1 MYIDSKFRYETIE
14 EFSLIREDFE
24 SLVIKVFFD
33 DNKFKIIINL
43 YRIPNS
49 NIEVFL
55 EWLNNML
62 VKLKTSNADEIILC
76 GDLNIN
82 LINFN
87 NHSPTN
93 EFLNSLISHSFLP
106 LITLPSRIT
115 QNSANLLDNIFTNK
129 SSDHYQSGL
138 IYSSLSD
145 HLPVFY
151 LNVIKKK
158 EQPISKIKKR
168 NMSKNN
174 IELFKQKLSSNDW
187 SPIQNDYQP
196 ESAFKKFSTEIEKK
210 FETCFPFKN
219 VNQNKKRT
227 PVNNWMTR
235 DLLNLRNTKDK
246 LFRCKMRKRTENAKN
261 KFNEASRIYKAAVRV
276 AKKDY
281 YSIKFDEYSKDM
293 KKTWEMINTLVRKN
307 KKSSSIPNLF
317 QDENKNYTT
326 FLEITEGFNSF
337 FVDVGPRLANEIPE
351 SGKNFQEFMSPPI
364 DHNFIFQNITADI
377 IYSTLSKLKPKN
389 SSSHDNIST
398 KLLIQI
404 MPCIISPVVHL
415 FNLSFKTGFI
425 PKDYKSAKV
434 IPIYK
439 AGEKNRFDNYRPIS
453 ILNAFSKLMEK
464 IVACQMMKYLNKFNI
479 LYEHQY
485 GFRSGRNTSQ
495 PLIQLI
501 NKVYQGLNSKTSEYT
516 VSVFI
521 DLKKAFDTCNIS
533 ILVKKLEHY
542 GFRGISSKW
551 FSSYLNE
558 RTQYV
563 EINGEKSSL
572 KEITH
577 GVPQGSVLG
586 PILFLLYIND
596 LPNAIEIFSSLF
608 ADDTIF
614 VNSNKDLKTL
624 EESTNIQLERAKIW
638 FQSNKLSL
646 NISKTKYIVFRTN
659 RMANVNPEFKITIGD
674 REVERIGNDCN
685 LKSFKFVGVHLDE
698 NMSWEHHIN
707 HVINKISSSNYA
719 LNQLKKF
726 VPISI
731 RKTIYNSLVKP
742 HIEYAITCWGNSKC
756 EGMKRLVTKQKQ
768 AIRNVANAKF
778 NAHVDPLLGTLKI
791 LNIEDTI
798 KCHTAE
804 FVKSLFTEK
813 LPISFKDI
821 FKPMASERVV
831 KLTVQVPKLK
841 CIEAFPNVMFPK
853 IWNNLDNNIR
863 LSNSCNIVK
872 NKIKQ
877 QSFESYI
884 QFRCN
889 KNKCYVCEK
898 N

>member
-1 MYIDSKFRYETIE
+1 MSLDSIGHECRYYDTNEFNDLINNCKENFSLFNLNIRSLPNKIGELEELILESLSNENFKFSIIALQEIWQVKNKNQINIEGFHPLVYKERDGRRGGGIGVYIDSKFRYETIE

-55 EWLNNML
+55 DWLNNML

-317 QDENKNYTT
+317 
-326 FLEITEGFNSF
+326 
-337 FVDVGPRLANEIPE
+337 R
-351 SGKNFQEFMSPPI
+351 M
-364 DHNFIFQNITADI
+364 
-377 IYSTLSKLKPKN
+377 
-389 SSSHDNIST
+389 
-398 KLLIQI
+398 
-404 MPCIISPVVHL
+404 
-415 FNLSFKTGFI
+415 
-425 PKDYKSAKV
+425 
-434 IPIYK
+434 
-439 AGEKNRFDNYRPIS
+439 
-453 ILNAFSKLMEK
+453 K
-464 IVACQMMKYLNKFNI
+464 IKI
-479 LYEHQY
+479 
-485 GFRSGRNTSQ
+485 
-495 PLIQLI
+495 IQLFW
-501 NKVYQGLNSKTSEYT
+501 K
-516 VSVFI
+516 
-521 DLKKAFDTCNIS
+521 
-533 ILVKKLEHY
+533 
-542 GFRGISSKW
+542 
-551 FSSYLNE
+551 
-558 RTQYV
+558 
-563 EINGEKSSL
+563 
-572 KEITH
+572 
-577 GVPQGSVLG
+577 
-586 PILFLLYIND
+586 
-596 LPNAIEIFSSLF
+596 
-608 ADDTIF
+608 
-614 VNSNKDLKTL
+614 
-624 EESTNIQLERAKIW
+624 
-638 FQSNKLSL
+638 
-646 NISKTKYIVFRTN
+646 
-659 RMANVNPEFKITIGD
+659 
-674 REVERIGNDCN
+674 
-685 LKSFKFVGVHLDE
+685 
-698 NMSWEHHIN
+698 
-707 HVINKISSSNYA
+707 
-719 LNQLKKF
+719 
-726 VPISI
+726 
-731 RKTIYNSLVKP
+731 
-742 HIEYAITCWGNSKC
+742 
-756 EGMKRLVTKQKQ
+756 
-768 AIRNVANAKF
+768 
-778 NAHVDPLLGTLKI
+778 
-791 LNIEDTI
+791 
-798 KCHTAE
+798 
-804 FVKSLFTEK
+804 
-813 LPISFKDI
+813 
-821 FKPMASERVV
+821 
-831 KLTVQVPKLK
+831 
-841 CIEAFPNVMFPK
+841 
-853 IWNNLDNNIR
+853 
-863 LSNSCNIVK
+863 
-872 NKIKQ
+872 
-877 QSFESYI
+877 
-884 QFRCN
+884 
-889 KNKCYVCEK
+889 
-898 N
+898 

>member
-55 EWLNNML
+55 DWLNNML

-317 QDENKNYTT
+317 
-326 FLEITEGFNSF
+326 
-337 FVDVGPRLANEIPE
+337 R
-351 SGKNFQEFMSPPI
+351 M
-364 DHNFIFQNITADI
+364 
-377 IYSTLSKLKPKN
+377 
-389 SSSHDNIST
+389 
-398 KLLIQI
+398 
-404 MPCIISPVVHL
+404 
-415 FNLSFKTGFI
+415 
-425 PKDYKSAKV
+425 
-434 IPIYK
+434 
-439 AGEKNRFDNYRPIS
+439 
-453 ILNAFSKLMEK
+453 K
-464 IVACQMMKYLNKFNI
+464 IKI
-479 LYEHQY
+479 
-485 GFRSGRNTSQ
+485 
-495 PLIQLI
+495 IQLFW
-501 NKVYQGLNSKTSEYT
+501 K
-516 VSVFI
+516 
-521 DLKKAFDTCNIS
+521 
-533 ILVKKLEHY
+533 
-542 GFRGISSKW
+542 
-551 FSSYLNE
+551 
-558 RTQYV
+558 
-563 EINGEKSSL
+563 
-572 KEITH
+572 
-577 GVPQGSVLG
+577 
-586 PILFLLYIND
+586 
-596 LPNAIEIFSSLF
+596 
-608 ADDTIF
+608 
-614 VNSNKDLKTL
+614 
-624 EESTNIQLERAKIW
+624 
-638 FQSNKLSL
+638 
-646 NISKTKYIVFRTN
+646 
-659 RMANVNPEFKITIGD
+659 
-674 REVERIGNDCN
+674 
-685 LKSFKFVGVHLDE
+685 
-698 NMSWEHHIN
+698 
-707 HVINKISSSNYA
+707 
-719 LNQLKKF
+719 
-726 VPISI
+726 
-731 RKTIYNSLVKP
+731 
-742 HIEYAITCWGNSKC
+742 
-756 EGMKRLVTKQKQ
+756 
-768 AIRNVANAKF
+768 
-778 NAHVDPLLGTLKI
+778 
-791 LNIEDTI
+791 
-798 KCHTAE
+798 
-804 FVKSLFTEK
+804 
-813 LPISFKDI
+813 
-821 FKPMASERVV
+821 
-831 KLTVQVPKLK
+831 
-841 CIEAFPNVMFPK
+841 
-853 IWNNLDNNIR
+853 
-863 LSNSCNIVK
+863 
-872 NKIKQ
+872 
-877 QSFESYI
+877 
-884 QFRCN
+884 
-889 KNKCYVCEK
+889 
-898 N
+898 